1 MTSSFPE
8 TLLAGTL
15 VFGGVV
21 RLVDV
26 RLYTDEQRSNS
37 PILLPVTTVV
47 WVLAGV
53 LGLAVLL
60 GFGDRLG
67 LGGDDPSL
75 ELFYVVLPLVGFDIL
90 VQQWLDVDTPPWVA
104 LLLTKLRG

>member
-1 MTSSFPE
+1 MVPFAE
-8 TLLAGTL
+8 MLLAGTL

-21 RLVDV
+21 RLVDF

-37 PILLPVTTVV
+37 PILIPVTAAV

-67 LGGDDPSL
+67 LVGDAGSS
-75 ELFYVVLPLVGFDIL
+75 ELFYVTLSVVGFDL
-90 VQQWLDVDTPPWVA
+90 LAQQGLDVDRPPWVA
-104 LLLTKLRG
+104 LLLTRLRR